1 MSSKNVPVVRKGSC
15 NYIVEYRTESYTVV
29 FLTHLRGSQAA
40 ELVFG
45 EVILTKA
52 TTGTS

>member
-1 MSSKNVPVVRKGSC
+1 MSSTNVPVVRKGSGS
-15 NYIVEYRTESYTVV
+15 YTVEYQTKSYTVV
-29 FLTHLRGSQAA
+29 LLTHLRGSQAA

-52 TTGTS
+52 TIGKS

>member
-1 MSSKNVPVVRKGSC
+1 MSSKNVPVVRKGSGS
-15 NYIVEYRTESYTVV
+15 YVVEYRTKSNTVV
-29 FLTHLRGSQAA
+29 LLTRLRGSQAA

-52 TTGTS
+52 TIGTS